1 MEKFWRE
8 FDEILERHGHAA
20 AGEAKRISIG
30 TYHLRRK
37 RLVCELHK
45 LRSGKLVRI
54 ENGQLVPEERR
65 FKLKSPRNLRSKH
78 IEALIADWL
87 ARGLS
92 VAYVHNVLS
101 VFRVFCVWIGKAG
114 MVPPTEK
121 IIRDPRYQRRKMVA
135 TQDTTWKG
143 CGLDPAQVLPKM
155 AQQYPRVALALE
167 IMLIFGLRLKEASLL
182 RPHLADQ
189 ETYLDVNRGTKGGR
203 DRTHK
208 ITRSEERDVLERVK
222 KLVDDRNA
230 CLIPSDKTYRSW
242 MNHVYY
248 VLHRHGVSRKQCG
261 TSTHG
266 LRRQALNDEYR
277 DTTGFLSPVQG
288 GKPGEVSQ
296 EMDRFARQQV
306 AEKAGHCRR
315 QISSAYLGGVLRPK
329 KKQLEDQQDE
339 IGPVEAEQPATNS
352 DADPSKEPDSNGN
365 GGI

>member
-8 FDEILERHGHAA
+8 FNEILERHGHTAA
-20 AGEAKRISIG
+20 DDAKRISIS
-30 TYHLRRK
+30 TFHARRK
-37 RLVCELHK
+37 RLARELHR
-45 LRSGKLVRI
+45 LRTGNLVRI
-54 ENGQLVPEERR
+54 ENGQIIPEVRR

-78 IEALIADWL
+78 IEALITDWI

-92 VAYVHNVLS
+92 VAYVHNMLS
-101 VFRVFCVWIGKAG
+101 LFRIFCLWIGKPG
-114 MVPPTEK
+114 MVLPTEK
-121 IIRDPRYQRRKMVA
+121 IIINPRYQRRKLVA

-143 CGLDPAQVLPKM
+143 CGLDVAEMLPKI
-155 AQQYPRVALALE
+155 AQQHPRVGMVLQL
-167 IMLIFGLRLKEASLL
+167 MSVFGLRLKEASLL

-189 ETYLDVNRGTKGGR
+189 ENYLDINRGTKGGR

-208 ITRSEERDVLERVK
+208 ITRLKERDVLERAK
-222 KLVDDRNA
+222 KIVDDRNA

-242 MNHVYY
+242 MNHIYY
-248 VLHRHGVSRKQCG
+248 VLRRHGVTRKQCG
-261 TSTHG
+261 TSSHG

-277 DTTGFLSPVQG
+277 DITGFLSPVQG

-306 AEKAGHCRR
+306 AETAGHCRR

-329 KKQLEDQQDE
+329 KKQHEGSQNEVDPIDADQL
-339 IGPVEAEQPATNS
+339 VTTS
-352 DADPSKEPDSNGN
+352 DADSSKESGSNDN